1 MSLYSMEHGSEI
13 VSPAVAVMFCA
24 VVSNSGVRGIM
35 DSPPNE
41 VSAEKKSLKKSE
53 LDIYQSYGMA

>member
-1 MSLYSMEHGSEI
+1 MSLYSIEHGSEI

-41 VSAEKKSLKKSE
+41 VSAEKQKF
-53 LDIYQSYGMA
+53 